1 MSPMPDSRNAD
12 AFKIGLEEYRPDEV
26 THPGELLRAELA
38 DRGMSQVDF
47 AVRAGLSTK
56 HVNQVLKGSAVMSS
70 DVAVTLE
77 RVLGTPASV
86 WTNVEARWQENRSRQ
101 QARNSL
107 TEHVGWAQQFPL
119 AALSARGFL
128 ATAQASEE
136 AVEALL
142 RFFRVASPASFNKF
156 WIESLSGSFRRAQQ
170 FKIDEYETVSWLR
183 IAEHQ
188 TEHHDL
194 PPFSVTRLRT
204 ALPELRQLTQ
214 LPQDEGFRRAR
225 KVLSRCGVALTFVE
239 ALPKSRIGGA
249 TWWPALNRPIIAL
262 SERHRRADIFWFTMF
277 HEIAHLLLHPRRT
290 AFIDL
295 VREKGSVDDDFDGS
309 ESQANDLAADTLIPR
324 MHNDYIAHATGPQLI
339 DLADS
344 LGVGVCILAG
354 RKARLTGNYRSV
366 SCLREALDVAKL
378 RSAEESALNC

>member
-1 MSPMPDSRNAD
+1 MSPMTDSRSVD
-12 AFKIGLEEYRPDEV
+12 AFKIGLEEYQPDAV
-26 THPGELLRAELA
+26 THPGELLRVELE

-77 RVLGTPASV
+77 RVLGTPASL
-86 WTNVEARWQENRSRQ
+86 WTNLEARWQENRSRQ
-101 QARNSL
+101 RARISL
-107 TEHVGWAQQFPL
+107 TEHVDWAQQFPL

-142 RFFRVASPASFNKF
+142 RFFRVASPASFNQF
-156 WIESLSGSFRRAQQ
+156 WLEPLSGSFRRAQQ

-188 TEHHDL
+188 TEPHDL
-194 PPFSVTRLRT
+194 PPFSVTRLRA
-204 ALPELRQLTQ
+204 ALPKLRQLTQ

-225 KVLSRCGVALTFVE
+225 KVLARCGVALTFVE

-277 HEIAHLLLHPRRT
+277 HEVAHLLLHPRRT

-295 VREKGSVDDDFDGS
+295 EREKGAVDDNIDGS
-309 ESQANDLAADTLIPR
+309 ESQANGLAAETLIPR
-324 MHNDYIAHATGPQLI
+324 EHDEFIVRATASQLKE
-339 DLADS
+339 LADS
-344 LGVGVCILAG
+344 LGVGACIVAG
-354 RKARLTGNYRSV
+354 RKGRLTGNYRSV
-366 SCLREALDVAKL
+366 SRLREELDVAKL
-378 RSAEESALNC
+378 RSVEESPLN